1 MPADSKRK
9 SLLTTGGP
17 GRAPNRAMLRAV
29 GFLDEDFSKPMVGVA
44 NLFSDITPCN
54 AHLDRLARKAVEGVR
69 AGGGVPQMFGAPTA
83 SDGIM
88 MGHQGMRYSL
98 VSREVIA
105 DSIEVV
111 CGGMNHDGLIAI
123 GGCDKNMPGCVMAM
137 ARLNI
142 PSVFVYGGSI
152 LPGTGGEGE
161 DLDIVSIFEAVGK
174 FQAGKLDEQAVH
186 KIECESCPGA
196 GSCGGMYTANTM
208 SSAIE
213 AMGMSLPY
221 DASNPAVSAAK
232 ERETFQA
239 GLALVK
245 LVEKNIR
252 PRDIITRKSLENA
265 YTFVLA
271 LGGSTN
277 AVLHLMA
284 IAREAEIEW
293 TLADFDRIGAKVP
306 HLADLKPGGKYVMHD
321 VYKAGGSATIL
332 RALLDAKLLH
342 GDCVTVTGKTLADN
356 LKDVPSIYRNK
367 KQMVVLPL
375 EKPLHKSGHLVI
387 LHGNLAPD
395 GAVCKIAGLKTTS
408 ITGSARVFDG
418 EESCFQAIEKRQI
431 KPGDVVVIRGEGPVG
446 GPGMR
451 EMLSV
456 TAALI
461 GQGLGDQIGLITD
474 GRFSGGTHGLVV
486 GHIAPEAWVGGP
498 IALLKDGDQVT
509 IDAGKKTVSVALS
522 DAELAKRR
530 EAWKKPEPRE
540 KRGVLAKYAK
550 TVRSAS
556 EGAVTG

>member
-1 MPADSKRK
+1 MSSHDERR
-9 SLLTTGGP
+9 SLLTTGGMS
-17 GRAPNRAMLRAV
+17 RAPARAMLRAV
-29 GFLDEDFSKPMVGVA
+29 GFLDDDFSRPMVGVA
-44 NLFSDITPCN
+44 SLFSDITPCN
-54 AHLDRLARKAVEGVR
+54 AHLDRLARKAVEGIR
-69 AGGGVPQMFGAPTA
+69 AAGGVPQIFGAPTA

-105 DSIEVV
+105 DSLEVV
-111 CGGMNHDGLIAI
+111 SGGMNHDGLLAV

-152 LPGTGGEGE
+152 LPGVGPHGEAI
-161 DLDIVSIFEAVGK
+161 DIVSIFEAVGQH
-174 FQAGKLDEQAVH
+174 QAGKLDAKGVHAV
-186 KIECESCPGA
+186 ECESCPGA

-213 AMGMSLPY
+213 AMGMALPY

-239 GLALVK
+239 GQALVQSI
-245 LVEKNIR
+245 EKNIR
-252 PRDIITRKSLENA
+252 PRDIITRQSLENA

-284 IAREAEIEW
+284 IAREADVEW

-321 VYKAGGSATIL
+321 LYMAGGTPPVL
-332 RALLDAKLLH
+332 KALLDAKMLC
-342 GDCVTVTGKTLADN
+342 GDCLTVTGKTLAEN
-356 LKDVPSIYRNK
+356 LRDVQSIYKR
-367 KQMVVLPL
+367 KQDVVLPMD
-375 EKPLHKSGHLVI
+375 KPLHKSGHLVI
-387 LHGNLAPD
+387 LHGNLAPE
-395 GAVCKIAGLKTTS
+395 GAVAKVAGLKSTKM
-408 ITGSARVFDG
+408 IGSARVFDD
-418 EESCFQAIEKRQI
+418 EESCFAAIQDRKI
-431 KPGDVVVIRGEGPVG
+431 KPGDIVVIRGEGPVG

-451 EMLSV
+451 EMLAV
-456 TAALI
+456 TAALV
-461 GQGLGDQIGLITD
+461 GQGLGEKVGLITD

-498 IALLKDGDQVT
+498 IAFLKEGDKIT
-509 IDAGKKTVSVALS
+509 IDAEAKLVSVDLPAG
-522 DAELAKRR
+522 ELDRR
-530 EAWKKPEPRE
+530 RAGWVKPKPRVA
-540 KRGVLAKYAK
+540 RGVLAKYAA
-550 TVRSAS
+550 TVHSAS